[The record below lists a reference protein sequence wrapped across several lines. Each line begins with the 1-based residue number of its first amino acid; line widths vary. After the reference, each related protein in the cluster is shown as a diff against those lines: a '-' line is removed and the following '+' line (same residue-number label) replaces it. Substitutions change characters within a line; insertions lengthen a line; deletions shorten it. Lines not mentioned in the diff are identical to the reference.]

1 MDFTLLVPEMFV
13 AALACLLL
21 ILNLVAPRGERR
33 GLVIFAVLGILA
45 AIAVVAFNF
54 DMFDGFL
61 GRMYLV
67 DAYASF
73 FKILFLIAA
82 LLVCLTTMNYYK
94 PLAGEGGEAYTIM
107 LFATLGM
114 MILVSAGELITLYVG
129 LELMTI
135 SFYILTANLAGED
148 ARSSEAGLKYLIL
161 GAISSAVMLYGFTLL
176 YGVTGT
182 TMIHEIAQFKEA
194 SPAFWLGVIFAL
206 SGFGFKIAA
215 VPFHMWAPDIY
226 EGAPTPVTIFL
237 AVASKAAGFGVFVR
251 FFLTAFPQHADH
263 WIPVIA
269 IMAAATMIL
278 GNLAAIPQQN
288 IKRMLAYSSIAQAGY
303 LLVGLVA
310 ASEAG
315 VKSIL
320 FYAMIYVFATVGAF
334 AVTIAFNNV
343 SESDDIADY
352 SGLARRSPLL
362 AVTLLVCMLSMAGIP
377 PLAGFA
383 GKFYLF
389 SAVIEQGFLWLAI
402 IGLVMSMLSV
412 YYYLSVVRVMYLG
425 EVTDYSAIK
434 LKGSMKLVLYVCMVL
449 SIILGAY
456 PGPLAE
462 LANIAARF
470 MF

>member
-1 MDFTLLVPEMFV
+1 MDITLLVPEIFV
-13 AALACLLL
+13 ASLAFLLL
-21 ILNLVAPRGERR
+21 ILGLVAPRGERR
-33 GLVIFAVLGILA
+33 GLVLFAIIGI
-45 AIAVVAFNF
+45 IGSIVVVAAHFN
-54 DMFDGFL
+54 MFEGFL

-67 DAYASF
+67 DSYASY
-73 FKILFLIAA
+73 FKLLFLISA
-82 LLVCLTTMNYYK
+82 LLVCLTTSSYFK
-94 PLAGEGGEAYTIM
+94 PLVGEGSEAYALI
-107 LFATLGM
+107 LFATVGM

-129 LELMTI
+129 MELMTI

-182 TMIHEIAQFKEA
+182 TMIHEIARHSDS

-206 SGFGFKIAA
+206 SGFGFKVAA

-226 EGAPTPVTIFL
+226 EGAPTPITIFL

-251 FFLTAFPQHADH
+251 LFLTAFPYHADH
-263 WIPVIA
+263 WVPVIA
-269 IMAAATMIL
+269 ILATATMIL

-310 ASEAG
+310 ANELG
-315 VKSIL
+315 VKGIL
-320 FYAMIYVFATVGAF
+320 FYSMIYVFANVGAF
-334 AVTIAFNNV
+334 AVTIVFNNV

-362 AVTLLVCMLSMAGIP
+362 AVTMLVCMLSMAGIP

-389 SAVIEQGFLWLAI
+389 TAVIGEGYLWLAI
-402 IGLVMSMLSV
+402 IGLVISMISV
-412 YYYLSVVRVMYLG
+412 YYYLSVAKVMYMG
-425 EVTDYSAIK
+425 PVNDYSAIK
-434 LKGSMKLVLYVCMVL
+434 ISGSMKLVLYVCMVL
-449 SIILGAY
+449 TIVIGCY

-462 LANIAARF
+462 LASTAAHY